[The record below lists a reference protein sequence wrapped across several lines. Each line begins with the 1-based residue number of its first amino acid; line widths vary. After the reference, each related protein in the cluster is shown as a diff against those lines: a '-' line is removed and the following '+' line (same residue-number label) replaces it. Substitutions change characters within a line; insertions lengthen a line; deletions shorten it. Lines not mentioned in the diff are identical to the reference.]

1 MQTELLIA
9 FHGIGHEF
17 QGVIACSA
25 TWFQR
30 METDEGEREIG
41 PVMPIVDEVFQI
53 NYKEALDDTA
63 ARFKYWLEGAIVRG
77 LKLWQD
83 TSL

>member
-1 MQTELLIA
+1 
-9 FHGIGHEF
+9 
-17 QGVIACSA
+17 
-25 TWFQR
+25 
-30 METDEGEREIG
+30 
-41 PVMPIVDEVFQI
+41 MPIVDEVFQI
-53 NYKEALDDTA
+53 NYKEALDDTE